1 MYRALFRHRSWGP
14 SGYVCRS
21 CRHHRGLVA
30 SQAPQKAIDA
40 READATDDDLLDN
53 PLNDINEEYGSHT
66 RPVKVRKANEDAEKP
81 QTTKDK
87 IRERQAQDGASNFQV
102 LKSSLGQRVQSPE
115 DVVSLEGDGVER
127 ADQRGAKFDKIVAEL
142 RNEVPGTGEDA
153 VANKILEA
161 VDGQDGAV
169 GDSSGADTV
178 SEIPSEAH
186 PSEPAERPVFSH
198 TPGTDDIHVPPG
210 QVSSQLKPTR
220 RVEKA
225 ENQLPSEAREQEPE
239 DTMLGVSRPLSVGLG
254 PARKSLWQ
262 KVQETKLRPQ
272 WGGSSA
278 GNSAFTSVDFE
289 SLRAADKRSPEPLF
303 NTAGA
308 TRAWGGELS
317 AKIAAEGDLDAEGQR
332 SHLEQRKYANLR
344 ISKFMA
350 SGFEELKKNLA
361 SRVELPARQP
371 QEERAK
377 KRENVS
383 EEQNEMHA
391 EAADEPSDEGLEDE
405 SNETQSS
412 SQNQDTKL
420 DKIRA
425 RRQAYKARKEA
436 RKARKLQA
444 TQETQTQEPADK
456 LAREPSTEPTQE
468 PSNKPEDPSAM
479 SQVTEHHQE
488 SEPLQSTLPSAAPT
502 KIESTDINSF
512 NASDLVVNALNIEQ
526 PPVLPLQ
533 YGLDRALFNQG
544 VYQLQD
550 AHSRVYNFD
559 PYLQKV
565 MPITEFDFNALQEY
579 KASSQDKALSSL
591 AKQHGSKFIGSTS
604 SMTGT
609 LAHFHFLISNWRELN
624 LNMLSRGFG
633 ADTARFT
640 NINRAPNAI
649 FLRHKNGTYAID
661 ADKEHDSPN
670 VLMMLGKSME
680 KLLTLPKEQYERYRK
695 GSENPILEAEKD
707 EAESYEY
714 TTMGNFL
721 MRSQLD
727 AYDSRLPGTGTFDLK
742 TRAVVSI
749 RMDAEDYGKMLG
761 YEIHTLQGKF
771 ESYEREYYD
780 MLRSTMLKYMLQA
793 RMGRMDGI
801 FVAYHNIERIFGFQ
815 YLPISEMDR
824 ALHGQ
829 VERCL
834 GDQEFKASVRMMDEV
849 LQKATDAFPGKSLRL
864 YFETTESP
872 MTMMWIFAEPMEEHE
887 IDQIQNTSK
896 ERVSKFEQK
905 IMGIEKEEKEG
916 IDASASANIDAAEKK
931 EQDTASESAEPQKPS
946 YNSSSSPA
954 DPAFFNEKLGGS
966 EENLKPLFAAT
977 LICQNWVNGAH
988 PEDNTVRRL
997 HPSDTWEIQY
1007 ILKEANMP
1015 LAEKWARYEDCKT
1028 RRKKTHAKYPD
1039 GDEGEEAS
1047 GEKKESRYIRMLRE
1061 MSARG
1066 REFRGKL
1073 DKMESGKEKVVLGSP
1088 ITKVEPANSS
1098 GAVAPDLEAE
1108 QVKDT
1113 DAYLNWLYG
1122 RLW

>member
-1 MYRALFRHRSWGP
+1 MYRTLLRHRSWGP

-30 SQAPQKAIDA
+30 SQAREKSIDA

-66 RPVKVRKANEDAEKP
+66 RPAKVRKAGEDTEKS
-81 QTTKDK
+81 QTTKDR
-87 IRERQAQDGASNFQV
+87 IRERQAQGSATNFQA
-102 LKSSLGQRVQSPE
+102 LKSSLGHRVESPE
-115 DVVSLEGDGVER
+115 DVASLEGDGVER
-127 ADQRGAKFDKIVAEL
+127 ADQRSAKFDKIVAEL
-142 RNEVPGTGEDA
+142 RKEVPGSDEDA
-153 VANKILEA
+153 MANKILEA
-161 VDGQDGAV
+161 VEGRDEVAG
-169 GDSSGADTV
+169 
-178 SEIPSEAH
+178 EIAGTDNVPGNPSE
-186 PSEPAERPVFSH
+186 EPLSKPIERPVFSH
-198 TPGTDDIHVPPG
+198 TPGTDDVYVPPG
-210 QVSSQLKPTR
+210 QVSSQLQLIR
-220 RVEKA
+220 RA
-225 ENQLPSEAREQEPE
+225 DRASDQLDSEAREDVPE
-239 DTMLGVSRPLSVGLG
+239 DTMLGAHRPLSIGRA
-254 PARKSLWQ
+254 PAPKSLWQ

-272 WGGSSA
+272 WGESSA
-278 GNSAFTSVDFE
+278 GNSAFTGIDFE
-289 SLRAADKRSPEPLF
+289 SLRAADKRSPEPMV

-308 TRAWGGELS
+308 TRAWGGELN
-317 AKIAAEGDLDAEGQR
+317 AKLAAEADSDPEAQR
-332 SHLEQRKYANLR
+332 SHLEQRKHANSR

-350 SGFEELKKNLA
+350 SGFEDLKKNLA
-361 SRVELPARQP
+361 SRVEMPVGQP
-371 QEERAK
+371 REERPDQH
-377 KRENVS
+377 ENVS
-383 EEQNEMHA
+383 EVQDETHA
-391 EAADEPSDEGLEDE
+391 KAVHEPSDEGLEDE
-405 SNETQSS
+405 GRESQPTSRRKETKI
-412 SQNQDTKL
+412 DKL
-420 DKIRA
+420 RA
-425 RRQAYKARKEA
+425 RRKAQKEA
-436 RKARKLQA
+436 RKAQQLQA
-444 TQETQTQEPADK
+444 AQKSQSQNPSEEPAQEPN
-456 LAREPSTEPTQE
+456 Q
-468 PSNKPEDPSAM
+468 KPDDSPAVSE
-479 SQVTEHHQE
+479 VTEQHQE
-488 SEPLQSTLPSAAPT
+488 SEPLQSTLPPAAPT
-502 KIESTDINSF
+502 KIESTDINSL

-526 PPVLPLQ
+526 PPVPPLQ

-565 MPITEFDFNALQEY
+565 MPITEFDFNALHEY
-579 KASSQDKALSSL
+579 KTSSQDEALSSL

-633 ADTARFT
+633 AETARFT

-695 GSENPILEAEKD
+695 GSENPILDAEKD

-727 AYDSRLPGTGTFDLK
+727 AYDSRLPGQGTFDLK

-749 RMDAEDYGKMLG
+749 RMDSEDYGKMLG
-761 YEIHTLQGKF
+761 YEIHTLQGNF

-815 YLPISEMDR
+815 YLPLSEMDR
-824 ALHGQ
+824 AIHGQ

-849 LQKATDAFPGKSLRL
+849 LQKATGAFPGKSLRL

-872 MTMMWIFAEPMEEHE
+872 MTMMWVFAEPMEEHE

-896 ERVSKFEQK
+896 ERVSQFEQK
-905 IMGIEKEEKEG
+905 IMGIEPEEKENNNTSTSADT
-916 IDASASANIDAAEKK
+916 DATEKK
-931 EQDTASESAEPQKPS
+931 EQDTASESDEQPKQT

-954 DPAFFNEKLGGS
+954 DSAFFNEKLGGS

-977 LICQNWVNGAH
+977 LICQNWVNGVH
-988 PEDNTVRRL
+988 PEDNIVRRL
-997 HPSDTWEIQY
+997 HPSDSWEIQY
-1007 ILKEANMP
+1007 ILKEAKMP

-1028 RRKKTHAKYPD
+1028 RRRKTHAKYPD

-1047 GEKKESRYIRMLRE
+1047 GEKKESRYIRMLKE

-1073 DKMESGKEKVVLGSP
+1073 DEMESGKEKVVLGSP
-1088 ITKVEPANSS
+1088 ITKDSSAEPTDA
-1098 GAVAPDLEAE
+1098 AATDPDAE

-1113 DAYLNWLYG
+1113 DTYLNWLYG

>member
-1 MYRALFRHRSWGP
+1 
-14 SGYVCRS
+14 
-21 CRHHRGLVA
+21 
-30 SQAPQKAIDA
+30 
-40 READATDDDLLDN
+40 
-53 PLNDINEEYGSHT
+53 
-66 RPVKVRKANEDAEKP
+66 
-81 QTTKDK
+81 
-87 IRERQAQDGASNFQV
+87 
-102 LKSSLGQRVQSPE
+102 
-115 DVVSLEGDGVER
+115 
-127 ADQRGAKFDKIVAEL
+127 
-142 RNEVPGTGEDA
+142 
-153 VANKILEA
+153 
-161 VDGQDGAV
+161 
-169 GDSSGADTV
+169 
-178 SEIPSEAH
+178 
-186 PSEPAERPVFSH
+186 
-198 TPGTDDIHVPPG
+198 
-210 QVSSQLKPTR
+210 
-220 RVEKA
+220 
-225 ENQLPSEAREQEPE
+225 
-239 DTMLGVSRPLSVGLG
+239 
-254 PARKSLWQ
+254 
-262 KVQETKLRPQ
+262 
-272 WGGSSA
+272 
-278 GNSAFTSVDFE
+278 
-289 SLRAADKRSPEPLF
+289 
-303 NTAGA
+303 
-308 TRAWGGELS
+308 
-317 AKIAAEGDLDAEGQR
+317 
-332 SHLEQRKYANLR
+332 
-344 ISKFMA
+344 MA

-456 LAREPSTEPTQE
+456 LAREPSTKPTQE

-479 SQVTEHHQE
+479 GQVTEHHQE

-916 IDASASANIDAAEKK
+916 IDASASANTDAAEKK